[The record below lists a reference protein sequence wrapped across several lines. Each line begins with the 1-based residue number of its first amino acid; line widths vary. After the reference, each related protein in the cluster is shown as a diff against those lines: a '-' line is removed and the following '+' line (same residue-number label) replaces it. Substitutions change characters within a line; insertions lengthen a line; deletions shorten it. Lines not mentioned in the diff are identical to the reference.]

1 MGLDAKREN
10 DVSPYHEADNR
21 AAMLSGSISENRI
34 QVPIQPNILDWL
46 KVEARVFGI
55 SVPAL
60 VRHKLQ
66 TMFEN
71 RPPDWRDKLKG

>member
-1 MGLDAKREN
+1 MALDVPCKNSVMGNHAVCD
-10 DVSPYHEADNR
+10 H
-21 AAMLSGSISENRI
+21 AAMMSGSISENRI
-34 QVPIQPNILDWL
+34 TVPMQPNVLDWL
-46 KVEARVFGI
+46 KVEARTYGLT
-55 SVPAL
+55 VPAL